1 LAWGHSNEN
10 DFVHERVDNKKLFLF
25 QVARPITLKKD
36 GIQTRNR
43 KLAAK
48 AKKRRHG
55 LMHDFL
61 RPLDSNPFSAA
72 YQQAMGGSA
81 SYLGTGP
88 MSQYYGSNFGP
99 MSQMGSQFMPS
110 ASSMGYHPAH
120 AHHAGAG
127 NGSPFSFG
135 SSTTSHMANMSNSL
149 VAMA

>member
-1 LAWGHSNEN
+1 M
-10 DFVHERVDNKKLFLF
+10 
-25 QVARPITLKKD
+25 KKD

-72 YQQAMGGSA
+72 YQHAMGSSA
-81 SYLGTGP
+81 GYLGQVTGS

-110 ASSMGYHPAH
+110 ASSVGYHPAH
-120 AHHAGAG
+120 PHHSGAG

-135 SSTTSHMANMSNSL
+135 ASSTSHMANMSNSL
-149 VAMA
+149 VAGAMA